1 MKFKLWTVAI
11 VSLLFVISMMASNA
25 LSVPQDDKPTRQNRS
40 NQNNSKNATD
50 DDPPGGKKN
59 NVKAQPVLENEDE
72 IPDSL
77 INLRWPVQR
86 TVPVGEEDLQEG
98 PVDDSKDAI
107 GNAFREGLRP
117 HTGRAPDTHGEK

>member
-86 TVPVGEEDLQEG
+86 TVPVGEEEVSIFLI
-98 PVDDSKDAI
+98 I
-107 GNAFREGLRP
+107 GSVYLEWC
-117 HTGRAPDTHGEK
+117 